1 MPRVPVGM
9 AAVVTAAADQAVG
22 GPVAVPLAVGPLV
35 VALAVLAVVPA
46 VGAALA
52 HLGVGRMA
60 VGPVP
65 RDGDDEHARRLRRCA
80 WRLPD
85 PLMSCP
91 SVGARARP
99 MSAKPRAYSLPE
111 KNSRSFAVNSNV
123 ERRPFIGA
131 LRQQETRDRRM
142 T

>member
-9 AAVVTAAADQAVG
+9 AAAVTAAADQAVG
-22 GPVAVPLAVGPLV
+22 ARVAVDQAVGPLV

-46 VGAALA
+46 VGVALA
-52 HLGVGRMA
+52 HPGAGRMA

-65 RDGDDEHARRLRRCA
+65 RDGEDEHARRLRRCA
-80 WRLPD
+80 WRLSD
-85 PLMSCP
+85 PLISRP

-99 MSAKPRAYSLPE
+99 MSAKPRASSLPE
-111 KNSRSFAVNSNV
+111 KNNRSFAVNCIV

-131 LRQQETRDRRM
+131 LRRQEPRERRK